1 MIIQVLITVP
11 VSTLALYMANFM
23 TGPSFLA
30 IDLGAESGRAIL
42 GQIDERLTIEEVHR
56 FSNGPVRVG
65 SHIHW
70 DVLRLW
76 SEIQNSLRIASSTRW
91 LAGIGLDTWGVDFGL
106 LDSADRL
113 IGNPYHYRDARTNGM
128 IEAACQIVPR
138 EEIYNQ
144 TGIQFMQLNTLIQLF
159 AMRQENDP
167 ALQSART
174 LLTMPD
180 LFNFWLTGDKASE
193 FTISTTTQC
202 YNSREKRWAFELIA
216 ALDIPQSIFQ
226 HIVQPGIVLDRLH
239 SSVAEEA
246 SCNCIPVIAVG
257 CHDTASAVAAVPA
270 EGSDFI
276 YISSG
281 TWSLMGIESRE
292 PIINEQ
298 SLKYDL
304 TNEGGV
310 CDTTL
315 FLRNIMGMWL
325 LHESRRQWMKAGADY
340 SYDELINLAADAP
353 ALRSYIFV
361 GDNRFLAHGDMVERI
376 QEFCRETSQPVP
388 QTNGEVVRCI
398 LESLALEYRW
408 GMEKLRELSGRT
420 LPVIHI
426 IGGGS
431 RNHLLNQFTANA
443 TCCEVIAGPVEGTAI
458 GNILLQAIALGEL
471 SSLQEGR
478 ALVRRSFDVAA
489 YQPNNRSTWDEAY
502 SRYLTLRK

>member
-1 MIIQVLITVP
+1 
-11 VSTLALYMANFM
+11 MA
-23 TGPSFLA
+23 GPSFLA
-30 IDLGAESGRAIL
+30 IDLGAESGRAMLGRVDEHLIL
-42 GQIDERLTIEEVHR
+42 EEVHR

-76 SEIQNSLRIASSTRW
+76 SKIQNSLQIASSTGR

-106 LDSADRL
+106 LDSVDRL

-144 TGIQFMQLNTLIQLF
+144 TGVQFMQLNTLFQLF

-174 LLTMPD
+174 LLTTPD
-180 LFNFWLTGDKASE
+180 LFNFWLTGQKAGE
-193 FTISTTTQC
+193 LTISTTTQC
-202 YNSREKRWAFELIA
+202 YNPREKRWASELLT
-216 ALDIPQSIFQ
+216 ALDIPRSIFQ
-226 HIVQPGIVLDRLH
+226 PIIEPGTVLGRLRP
-239 SSVAEEA
+239 SVAEET
-246 SCNCIPVIAVG
+246 SCERIPVIAVG

-281 TWSLMGIESRE
+281 TWSLMGIESGQ
-292 PIINEQ
+292 PIINAN
-298 SLKYDL
+298 SLHYDL

-310 CDTTL
+310 CNATL
-315 FLRNIMGMWL
+315 FLKNIMGMWL
-325 LHESRRQWMKAGADY
+325 LQESRRQWAKAGTKY
-340 SYDELINLAADAP
+340 SYDELTNLASKAP
-353 ALRSYIFV
+353 ALQSFVFV
-361 GDNRFLAHGDMVERI
+361 GDNRFLAPANMVECI
-376 QEFCRETSQPVP
+376 QSFCHGTGQPVP
-388 QTNGEVVRCI
+388 QTVGEVARCI

-408 GMEKLRELSGRT
+408 GMEKLRDLSGRA

-431 RNHLLNQFTANA
+431 RNQLLNQFTADA
-443 TCCEVIAGPVEGTAI
+443 TGCEVIAGPVEATAI
-458 GNILLQAIALGEL
+458 GNILLQAIAAGQL
-471 SSLQEGR
+471 SSLTEGR
-478 ALVRRSFDVAA
+478 ALVRRSFDVTT
-489 YQPNNRSTWDEAY
+489 YQPNNRSPWNEAY
-502 SRYLTLRK
+502 SRYLALPK